1 MKRSTK
7 LLIVLLIVVLVA
19 PIIYISVVVSKLPSL
34 KEWITETIETLDA
47 NEAYLYEYKMAV
59 FSSQQLPDCYLS
71 VTTYSGAVD
80 TLHSVN
86 FVAPAEGVRA
96 ELIGDS
102 IVINID
108 EVQAVAN
115 DKLLLTVELPAG
127 STLKVY
133 NQQPSLDIHFDH
145 VDMGAVN
152 VATYSDLLFDNAEM
166 GALMTLE
173 SDSKRS
179 VSLKSSDIG
188 VVKINGN
195 NTTLAVSH
203 SNVGAMSVAGTCD
216 AITLDDSNIGVMS
229 WNDECNKKAVVN
241 DCAITV
247 KVKENIV
254 NVTWNEEEEDSD
266 SLVKMYIIDEDGEK
280 VDVSLDGV
288 HVKSSDGERVDISPA
303 GVHVEDGETTV
314 KITPTGVVVKE
325 NGEDIVNIGLNGVT
339 VKE

>member
-47 NEAYLYEYKMAV
+47 NESYLYEYKMAV

-86 FVAPAEGVRA
+86 FVAPAKGVRA

-152 VATYSDLLFDNAEM
+152 VATCGDLLFDNAEM

-173 SDSKRS
+173 SDSKKS
-179 VSLKSSDIG
+179 LSLKSSDIG

-195 NTTLAVSH
+195 NTSLAVSH

-216 AITLDDSNIGVMS
+216 AITLGDSNIGVMS
-229 WNDECNKKAVVN
+229 WNDECNEKAVVN
-241 DCAITV
+241 DCAMTV

-288 HVKSSDGERVDISPA
+288 HVKSSDGEKVDISPA
-303 GVHVEDGETTV
+303 GVHVDDGETTV
-314 KITPTGVVVKE
+314 KITPAGVVVKE
-325 NGEDIVNIGLNGVT
+325 NGEDIVNIGLNGIT

>member
-86 FVAPAEGVRA
+86 FVAPVEGVRA

-108 EVQAVAN
+108 ELQAVAN

-133 NQQPSLDIHFDH
+133 NQQPTLDIHFDH
-145 VDMGAVN
+145 VEMGAVN
-152 VATYSDLLFDNAEM
+152 VATCGDLLFDNVEM
-166 GALMTLE
+166 GGLMTLE

-188 VVKINGN
+188 AVKFSGN
-195 NTTLAVSH
+195 NTSLAVSH

-216 AITLDDSNIGVMS
+216 AITLGDSNIGVMS
-229 WNDECNKKAVVN
+229 WNDECNDKAVVN
-241 DCAITV
+241 DCAMTV

-254 NVTWNEEEEDSD
+254 NVTWNEKDDND

-288 HVKSSDGERVDISPA
+288 HVKGSDGEKVDISPA

-325 NGEDIVNIGLNGVT
+325 NGEDIVNIGPNGVT

>member
-1 MKRSTK
+1 MKRSTI
-7 LLIVLLIVVLVA
+7 LLITLLVVVIVA
-19 PIIYISVVVSKLPSL
+19 PIIYISVVISKLPSF
-34 KEWITETIETLDA
+34 KDWVVETVETLDPGQE
-47 NEAYLYEYKMAV
+47 NLYEYKMLVTA
-59 FSSQQLPDCYLS
+59 SQPVPDCYMNI
-71 VTTYSGAVD
+71 TTYKGKVD
-80 TLHSVN
+80 SLHSVN
-86 FVAPAEGVRA
+86 FVAPAKGVRA
-96 ELIGDS
+96 KLIGDS

-133 NQQPSLDIHFDH
+133 NQQPLLDIHFDH

-152 VATYSDLLFDNAEM
+152 VATCGDLLFDNAEM

-173 SDSKRS
+173 SDSKKS
-179 VSLKSSDIG
+179 LSLKSSDIG

-216 AITLDDSNIGVMS
+216 AITLGDSNLGVMS
-229 WNDECNKKAVVN
+229 WNDECNDKAVIN
-241 DCAITV
+241 DCAMTV

-254 NVTWNEEEEDSD
+254 NVTWNEEDDND

-288 HVKSSDGERVDISPA
+288 HVKGSDGEKVDISPA
-303 GVHVEDGETTV
+303 GVHVDDGETTV

-325 NGEDIVNIGLNGVT
+325 NGEEIVNVGANGVR
-339 VKE
+339 VK

>member
-86 FVAPAEGVRA
+86 FVAPTEGVHA
-96 ELIGDS
+96 ELIFDS

-108 EVQAVAN
+108 EVQAVAD

-145 VDMGAVN
+145 VEMGAVN
-152 VATYSDLLFDNAEM
+152 VATCGDLLFDNAEM

-173 SDSKRS
+173 TDGKKSL
-179 VSLKSSDIG
+179 SLKSSDIG

-195 NTTLAVSH
+195 NTSLAVSH

-229 WNDECNKKAVVN
+229 WNDECNDKAVVN
-241 DCAITV
+241 DCAMTV

-254 NVTWNEEEEDSD
+254 NVTWNEEDDND

-280 VDVSLDGV
+280 VDVSLDGI
-288 HVKSSDGERVDISPA
+288 HVKGSDGERVDISPA

>member
-86 FVAPAEGVRA
+86 FVAPAKGVRA

-152 VATYSDLLFDNAEM
+152 VATCGDLLFDNAEM

-173 SDSKRS
+173 SDSKKS
-179 VSLKSSDIG
+179 LSLKSSDIG
-188 VVKINGN
+188 AVKINGN
-195 NTTLAVSH
+195 NTSLAVSH

-229 WNDECNKKAVVN
+229 WNDECNEKAVVN
-241 DCAITV
+241 DCAMTV

-254 NVTWNEEEEDSD
+254 NVTWDEEEDND

-280 VDVSLDGV
+280 VDVSLDGI
-288 HVKSSDGERVDISPA
+288 HVKSSDGEKVDISPA
-303 GVHVEDGETTV
+303 GVHVDNGETTV

>member
-1 MKRSTK
+1 MKRSTI
-7 LLIVLLIVVLVA
+7 LLITLLVLVIVA

-133 NQQPSLDIHFDH
+133 NQQPLLDIHFDH

-152 VATYSDLLFDNAEM
+152 VATCGDLLFDNAEM

-173 SDSKRS
+173 SDSKKS
-179 VSLKSSDIG
+179 LSLKSSDIG
-188 VVKINGN
+188 AVKINGN
-195 NTTLAVSH
+195 NTSLAVSH

-229 WNDECNKKAVVN
+229 WNDECNDMAVVN
-241 DCAITV
+241 DCAMTV

-254 NVTWNEEEEDSD
+254 NVTWNEEDDND

-288 HVKSSDGERVDISPA
+288 HVKSSDGEKVDISPA

>member
-152 VATYSDLLFDNAEM
+152 VATCGDLLFDKAEM

-173 SDSKRS
+173 TDSKKS
-179 VSLKSSDIG
+179 LSLKSSDIG

-195 NTTLAVSH
+195 NTSLAVSH

-216 AITLDDSNIGVMS
+216 AITLGDSNIGVMS
-229 WNDECNKKAVVN
+229 WNDECNDKAVV
-241 DCAITV
+241 
-247 KVKENIV
+247 
-254 NVTWNEEEEDSD
+254 
-266 SLVKMYIIDEDGEK
+266 
-280 VDVSLDGV
+280 
-288 HVKSSDGERVDISPA
+288 
-303 GVHVEDGETTV
+303 
-314 KITPTGVVVKE
+314 
-325 NGEDIVNIGLNGVT
+325 
-339 VKE
+339 

>member
-47 NEAYLYEYKMAV
+47 NESYLYEYKMAV

-86 FVAPAEGVRA
+86 FVAPAKGVRA

-152 VATYSDLLFDNAEM
+152 VATCGDLLFDNAEM

-173 SDSKRS
+173 SDSKKS
-179 VSLKSSDIG
+179 LSLKSSDIG
-188 VVKINGN
+188 AVKINGN
-195 NTTLAVSH
+195 NTSLAVSH

-216 AITLDDSNIGVMS
+216 AITLGDSNIGVMS
-229 WNDECNKKAVVN
+229 WNDECNEKAVVN
-241 DCAITV
+241 DCAMTV

-280 VDVSLDGV
+280 VDVSLNGV
-288 HVKSSDGERVDISPA
+288 RVKGSDGEKVSITPLGIHVD
-303 GVHVEDGETTV
+303 DGETTV
-314 KITPTGVVVKE
+314 EIGPNGVVVKE
-325 NGEDIVNIGLNGVT
+325 DGKSIVNVGVGGVSVT
-339 VKE
+339 E

>member
-47 NEAYLYEYKMAV
+47 NESYLYEYKMAV

-86 FVAPAEGVRA
+86 FVAPAKGVRA

-152 VATYSDLLFDNAEM
+152 VATCGDLLFDNAEM

-173 SDSKRS
+173 SDSKKS
-179 VSLKSSDIG
+179 LSLKSSDIG
-188 VVKINGN
+188 AVKINGN
-195 NTTLAVSH
+195 NTSLAVSH

-216 AITLDDSNIGVMS
+216 AITLGDSNIGVMS
-229 WNDECNKKAVVN
+229 WNDECNEKAVVN
-241 DCAITV
+241 DCAMTV

-254 NVTWNEEEEDSD
+254 NVTWNEEDDND

-288 HVKSSDGERVDISPA
+288 HVKGSDGEKVDISPA